1 MRKLFMLVAA
11 ACLLLGTVGAASA
24 APLNWEGTSFT
35 SLGDLPVIEVLGGGV
50 ATVNNSAGGF
60 PAHLSTLRL
69 KGSRGGIVGTVTVLI
84 TDPDTSGNGI
94 AAVIVEAQAGTGTLG
109 GISGAVASTGVL
121 APNQLP
127 VRGVS
132 KICLI
137 TTDCG
142 AFLELVLTQPTT
154 VNGVPGSA
162 VIGVGVG
169 GLITV
174 HSGGIFNIRISVQGA
189 PWTVKTISAVD
200 QITTVNGNTTFITV
214 TVKGFAHGP
223 ASGTNSST
231 AALSGVVQIVTPVQV
246 VTNLSLGT
254 SKKIS
259 GSISLL
265 IHFVPEPGLLML
277 LGSGIVGLA
286 LLGSRRMRK

>member
-84 TDPDTSGNGI
+84 TDPETSGNGI

-109 GISGAVASTGVL
+109 GISGAVASVGVL

-127 VRGVS
+127 VRGVA

-137 TTDCG
+137 TADC
-142 AFLELVLTQPTT
+142 ATFLELLLTQPTT

-174 HSGGIFNIRISVQGA
+174 GAGTSTIRISVQGA

-200 QITTVNGNTTFITV
+200 HITTMNGNTTFINV

-223 ASGTNSST
+223 SSGTSSST
-231 AALSGVVQIVTPVQV
+231 AALSGVVQIVTPVQI
-246 VTNLSLGT
+246 VTNLQLGS
-254 SKKIS
+254 SKKLS